1 MDKTKSRIWELDALR
16 GFCILWVIVV
26 HLVFD
31 LGTFLGVPLQL
42 GPVFTAIQS
51 YGGTVFV
58 VLSGLCATLG
68 HRSFRRGAVVFGC
81 GMVIT
86 LVTLGMT
93 RLGLADSSIVI
104 WFGVLHL
111 LGVCMML
118 YPLLRRLPT
127 GVLAG
132 LGAAMVLAGY
142 WLLQRRFDVQW
153 LFPLG
158 VVSHTFQSSDYF
170 PLLPHLGWFMLGV
183 ALGRT
188 AYAGRTTR
196 FPNAPAQAAPLRFL
210 QACGRHSLWIYL
222 VHQPLLYGLI
232 WLIGLLR

>member
-1 MDKTKSRIWELDALR
+1 MDKAKSRIWELDALR

-31 LGTFLGVPLQL
+31 LGTFLGVPLRL

-81 GMVIT
+81 GMAIT
-86 LVTLGMT
+86 LVTLGMAL
-93 RLGLADSSIVI
+93 LGLADRSIVI

-118 YPLLRRLPT
+118 YPLLRRLPIYPAPFRI
-127 GVLAG
+127 G
-132 LGAAMVLAGY
+132 
-142 WLLQRRFDVQW
+142 QR
-153 LFPLG
+153 LIE
-158 VVSHTFQSSDYF
+158 S
-170 PLLPHLGWFMLGV
+170 
-183 ALGRT
+183 
-188 AYAGRTTR
+188 
-196 FPNAPAQAAPLRFL
+196 RFL
-210 QACGRHSLWIYL
+210 HIYRRGKQPQQHPVGRI
-222 VHQPLLYGLI
+222 
-232 WLIGLLR
+232 

>member
-16 GFCILWVIVV
+16 GFCILWVIAV

-31 LGTFLGVPLQL
+31 LGAFLGVPLRL

-81 GMVIT
+81 GMAIT

-111 LGVCMML
+111 LGMCMML

-127 GVLAG
+127 GMLAG

-196 FPNAPAQAAPLRFL
+196 FPNATAQAAPLRFL

-222 VHQPLLYGLI
+222 AHQPLLYGLI